1 MDLNNINQDEIIQ
14 NITNEVIQEFQDS
27 NENFT
32 SQDIK
37 DRISEKLEELFIKI
51 KEEQTSKEIEL
62 DNEEDE
68 FLRNEFTNISL
79 SLPSDNYDTYF
90 EHNPQQFSEE
100 DTNNED
106 TAEETTDE
114 EDKVKEP
121 FFKNFKELY
130 TEELQRSIKSFKNSV
145 DVFAF
150 MKESSIIEK
159 FLIALFLSIPAVFAG
174 SLGLLFIPI
183 LLLLWQFY
191 VLINVIIKQFDK
203 IETKITDTI
212 TKFKN
217 KLITIK
223 NNSGGGGL
231 IYRLLFSCLLYSL
244 ITLNGILYLF
254 IKGVAFPIRTV
265 AEIDRIIANLGVRSL
280 NGITSIFRSPS
291 MLALNDSKSNKT
303 KKDRNTDGKM
313 RGKLNS
319 RDIVRQRQTLRL
331 SERMQFNKT
340 ANMQLNGKIS
350 KIDKAKQ
357 IIGREKQS
365 IQPKVSLK
373 TPELKQNLVNQIY
386 KNVITNQVKNVV
398 ATNTATMTQTK
409 DNIKTDT
416 KAREKTGFGVLSSS
430 IFRPSDKHD
439 RLDNGIGKGIKERVG
454 NRMPPNPSGYNG
466 GDNNKSEI
474 SNNDCMNL
482 FIPSNGERPTSAQED
497 LMSKLNIVQQ
507 NNNNP
512 QKNINDTDDTKQNTL
527 NEKKVIVS
535 DTLSDERDKI
545 LSQDLKNAKTNEEK
559 LKAVDKRLEYERQDV
574 VDAEKYLFACI
585 NDIQEK
591 IGDYGLEGIVQNVIE
606 KNQDNKDISTQNMVV
621 DVMKTL
627 IEEKGNEID
636 RKHLHEI
643 TEYISPVINIYA
655 EQAHEYREIKEN
667 VQKFHENMKLNMQ
680 KNKGKGRD
688 FF

>member
-265 AEIDRIIANLGVRSL
+265 AEIDRIIANLGVRS
-280 NGITSIFRSPS
+280 
-291 MLALNDSKSNKT
+291 
-303 KKDRNTDGKM
+303 
-313 RGKLNS
+313 
-319 RDIVRQRQTLRL
+319 
-331 SERMQFNKT
+331 
-340 ANMQLNGKIS
+340 
-350 KIDKAKQ
+350 
-357 IIGREKQS
+357 
-365 IQPKVSLK
+365 
-373 TPELKQNLVNQIY
+373 
-386 KNVITNQVKNVV
+386 
-398 ATNTATMTQTK
+398 
-409 DNIKTDT
+409 
-416 KAREKTGFGVLSSS
+416 
-430 IFRPSDKHD
+430 
-439 RLDNGIGKGIKERVG
+439 
-454 NRMPPNPSGYNG
+454 
-466 GDNNKSEI
+466 
-474 SNNDCMNL
+474 
-482 FIPSNGERPTSAQED
+482 
-497 LMSKLNIVQQ
+497 
-507 NNNNP
+507 
-512 QKNINDTDDTKQNTL
+512 
-527 NEKKVIVS
+527 
-535 DTLSDERDKI
+535 
-545 LSQDLKNAKTNEEK
+545 
-559 LKAVDKRLEYERQDV
+559 
-574 VDAEKYLFACI
+574 
-585 NDIQEK
+585 
-591 IGDYGLEGIVQNVIE
+591 
-606 KNQDNKDISTQNMVV
+606 
-621 DVMKTL
+621 
-627 IEEKGNEID
+627 
-636 RKHLHEI
+636 
-643 TEYISPVINIYA
+643 
-655 EQAHEYREIKEN
+655 
-667 VQKFHENMKLNMQ
+667 
-680 KNKGKGRD
+680 
-688 FF
+688 